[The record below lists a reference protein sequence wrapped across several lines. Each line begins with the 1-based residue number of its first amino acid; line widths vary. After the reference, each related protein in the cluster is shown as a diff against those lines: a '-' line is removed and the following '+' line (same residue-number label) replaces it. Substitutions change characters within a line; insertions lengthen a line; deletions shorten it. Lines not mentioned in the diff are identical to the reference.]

1 MYAGRHFI
9 YIRDSKKIMKDKK
22 KLILTIILSVVA
34 VIIFVV
40 ASLMLKNHFTSDSD
54 GQIQVEIIELDGTT
68 KVEKIIDFNEGDT
81 LDQLLS
87 DNFDNVVIENGML
100 MSIEDYNTPSDW
112 STFISIYVDNE
123 MSMVGLL
130 DIEFTDGTVI
140 SLVITEF
147 IYS

>member
-1 MYAGRHFI
+1 MCAGRHFI
-9 YIRDSKKIMKDKK
+9 YIRDSEKIMKDKK

-40 ASLMLKNHFTSDSD
+40 ASLMLKNHFKSDSD
-54 GQIQVEIIELDGTT
+54 GEIQVEIIELDGTT
-68 KVEKIIDFNEGDT
+68 KVEKMIDFNEGDT
-81 LDQLLS
+81 LDQLIT

>member
-1 MYAGRHFI
+1 
-9 YIRDSKKIMKDKK
+9 MKDKK
-22 KLILTIILSVVA
+22 KLILTITLSVVA

-68 KVEKIIDFNEGDT
+68 KVEKMINFKEGDT
-81 LDQLLS
+81 LDQLIS

-100 MSIEDYNTPSDW
+100 MSIEDYNTPADW

-130 DIEFTDGTVI
+130 DIEFTDGTII